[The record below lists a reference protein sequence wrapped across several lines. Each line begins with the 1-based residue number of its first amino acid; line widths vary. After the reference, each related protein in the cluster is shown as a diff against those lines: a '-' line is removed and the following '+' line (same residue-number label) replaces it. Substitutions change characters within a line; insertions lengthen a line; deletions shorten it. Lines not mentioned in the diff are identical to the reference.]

1 MLRQLMHS
9 LRLELPCFLFQ
20 LSYSGRF
27 KLYSCNFIFYT
38 PCEHKIPVRAKN
50 HLSTRDMDIKM
61 QPYSL
66 HKRFHVP
73 SLAYP
78 SFLHCFRFLF
88 FCVVPVFHFNEFNIL
103 FCFSFVFRFCTCLFL
118 VVSFFQNYAHLRLPF
133 FGVKAW
139 TCLKPHV
146 KY

>member
-88 FCVVPVFHFNEFNIL
+88 FASFRCSIL
-103 FCFSFVFRFCTCLFL
+103 MSSTFFFVFPLCFDFVHVCFLLFLSFKTMLTCACLFL
-118 VVSFFQNYAHLRLPF
+118 A
-133 FGVKAW
+133 
-139 TCLKPHV
+139 
-146 KY
+146 